1 MSGMFDKIFQRLENA
16 LPGFRA
22 AAVVGSDGIEIEAW
36 VRSELPHE
44 VLSAELNGLLRNL
57 DRLQSEAG
65 IGGLEEVVIRTSG
78 ENLLMLRLSPE
89 LFVLVIT
96 GVDQPTGK
104 ARYEIQRLAQA
115 FMTQLA

>member
-1 MSGMFDKIFQRLENA
+1 MSGMFDLTFRRLEEA

-57 DRLQSEAG
+57 DRLQSEIG
-65 IGGLEEVVIRTSG
+65 IGVLEEMAIRTSE

-89 LFVLVIT
+89 LFILAIT
-96 GVDQPTGK
+96 DASQPTGK
-104 ARYEIQRLAQA
+104 ARYEIQRLAHLFLA
-115 FMTQLA
+115 QLA